1 MTRDISCILT
11 AGYDAKSW
19 NLARRW
25 RPRYSLYYSCKIRM
39 WKLLAM
45 REVSFF
51 HRETSSASVFL
62 FSREECKEHN
72 VCNLLVQ
79 VSEPLAL
86 CRGSSA
92 PALLPHVHSEHLFL
106 IPKAL
111 DHSTKRQSMDLQQA
125 TVMPTEHNTIE
136 WDLVSL
142 TCLLVL
148 ELSGHS
154 WASVPG
160 FP

>member
-1 MTRDISCILT
+1 MTRVIRCILMV
-11 AGYDAKSW
+11 GDDAKSW
-19 NLARRW
+19 NLARRR
-25 RPRYSLYYSCKIRM
+25 RPCYSLFYSCKIRM
-39 WKLLAM
+39 WKLLSM
-45 REVSFF
+45 KEVSFF
-51 HRETSSASVFL
+51 YSESSSASVFL
-62 FSREECKEHN
+62 FSREECKEQN

-86 CRGSSA
+86 CKGNSA

-106 IPKAL
+106 LPKAL
-111 DHSTKRQSMDLQQA
+111 DHSTKRQRADLQQA
-125 TVMPTEHNTIE
+125 TVMSTEHNTAE
-136 WDLVSL
+136 WVLVSL

-154 WASVPG
+154 WVPVSG